1 MTLIVDQNKQLT
13 NHREREKML
22 DSPEAGHVLPWVHTS
37 LVEDV
42 SAVSRF
48 TQYDKEYEFRSD
60 EAVARAGKGEFPSPM
75 RYFLSGIA
83 FCQQAWYAK
92 ASSLLDFPLTGLD
105 VDVIT
110 YMDMRGE
117 YYRADDVP
125 ANPQWLIQEVW
136 IEGDGSIDLV
146 LEMTDEVNA
155 RCPVIVLVAKAVPVY
170 ERIYLNGDLIR
181 DTLPD
186 DMSIKDVRSRL
197 MMK

>member
-1 MTLIVDQNKQLT
+1 MSLIVDQQKQLS
-13 NHREREKML
+13 NHLEREKML
-22 DSPEAGHVLPWVHTS
+22 EDPEAGHVLPWVHTS

-42 SAVSRF
+42 SAISVF
-48 TQYDKEYEFRSD
+48 IQYEKEYEFRSD
-60 EAVARAGKGEFPSPM
+60 EAVARAGKGEHPSPM

-83 FCQQAWYAK
+83 FCQQAWFAK
-92 ASSLLDFPLTGLD
+92 ASSLVDFPLSGLD

-117 YYRADDVP
+117 YKAGDVP

-136 IEGDGSIDLV
+136 IEGEGSSELA

-155 RCPVIVLVAKAVPVY
+155 RCPVIVLVRKAVPVY
-170 ERIYLNGDLIR
+170 ERIHLNGALIR

-186 DMSIKDVRSRL
+186 GWSMEDVRSRL

>member
-1 MTLIVDQNKQLT
+1 MDLIVDQEKQLS
-13 NHREREKML
+13 NHLEREKML
-22 DSPEAGHVLPWVHTS
+22 ESPQVGHVYPWVHTS

-48 TQYDKEYEFRSD
+48 TQYEKEYEFRSD
-60 EAVARAGKGEFPSPM
+60 EAVARAGLGEHPSPM
-75 RYFLSGIA
+75 RYFLSGVA

-92 ASSLLDFPLTGLD
+92 ASSLIDFPLAGLD
-105 VDVIT
+105 IDVIT

-117 YYRADDVP
+117 YKAGDVP

-136 IEGDGSIDLV
+136 IQGGGSAGLA

-155 RCPVIVLVAKAVPVY
+155 RCPVMVLVAKAIPVY
-170 ERIYLNGDLIR
+170 ERIHLNGDLIR
-181 DTLPD
+181 DTLPEH
-186 DMSIKDVRSRL
+186 MSIDDVRSRL